1 MRNLKWKKIA
11 YKCRMAEKQSG
22 FTLVELLVSIA
33 IFSIVSAAIFGFIV
47 VGSRNYT
54 TASTEIN
61 LQQEAQLALNQ
72 MSDVI
77 IDTTRSVNYY
87 GYSSEGSS
95 GTAALKDADFS
106 FEPAYKSLLLF
117 NGEEKEE
124 PDGSK
129 TVVPGSGNDKNYQF
143 YWDKADEE
151 LYFSEIEVTE
161 TDFSSAEKVLL
172 AQHVREFSA
181 DLSQVEEKRIVQVTM
196 TFANGNKEYTTTN
209 NITIRNKV
217 LVNDFEVPPI
227 DKKVEL
233 KIVPK
238 EPLVILEPGET
249 YHFSTPKVSGKN
261 VMDKSVTWSIEPG
274 YVGTS
279 HFTDEQNGII
289 AISNAEISA
298 SFQVRVTTNAVD
310 SNGAH
315 ASALVTVMIKRA
327 NSVDLSKTSDD
338 ESSNGANEVSAGKGF
353 TISANVDGI
362 ELGTSCSGCSDA
374 TTEDKY
380 VVGAG
385 SAYASTYG
393 WKVTEGAS
401 LVTMNTND
409 HGCATFT
416 VSSSA
421 KKGDKIT
428 IQATSLLSVRKGY
441 ATPVQGTITLTVKE
455 SKPDISFDSDIRY
468 GHATKIE
475 KILDSDSEFN
485 KQGQGYYIV
494 CARINTVQDAPKES
508 DKVMLYGTNGVD
520 TWLTP
525 DLFGLNLDQTYYISI
540 QLLDPGKHLIKGSAD
555 YESTISDIVTDY
567 NGNLDS
573 SGTYVGTKYVASS
586 KLSFVLYPPQISI
599 LYDGKEYTDKPV
611 QMDPIY
617 ALSVSPGYKKEVP
630 CNVTNISNAKEILI
644 DKVRF
649 EVFARDD
656 NQSSEWNFQYG
667 WRNGSD
673 FSGESK
679 IGGLDFSSINNV
691 KQLSV
696 ALEGNNADKAV
707 GVYRYVPYL
716 VYANHWGADHTYEVY
731 HKNYDPDYTEHIY
744 ARPNSSITFEIK
756 RGNLNDIWIYNDN
769 RFRKGDMYFP
779 LPSESD
785 FEKYFSKEELAAEGT
800 HKQQAKATYNS
811 FKFIQKDGNSKDAS
825 FYAMTCEYFPNE
837 KKYVLELFYQYRN
850 NTWNNVF
857 LCSAGTFTCS
867 EDGTEWVRQKQ
878 GTFDSLF
885 GIETYET
892 DGNEIVTGG
901 NVNISNLAINSTTVE
916 NGYAYIPVPME
927 DGFSNSLGFTRKMDT
942 TQIVY
947 DKWCQINKNWKEYRE
962 WHCSYNAAND
972 TYTLEIYYKN
982 NSGNAVFAGRFTCQS
997 YSIGWTQIQ

>member
-87 GYSSEGSS
+87 GYPGEGSG

-106 FEPAYKSLLLF
+106 FEPAFKSLLLF

-124 PDGSK
+124 PDGTK

-289 AISNAEISA
+289 AISNAETSA

-315 ASALVTVMIKRA
+315 ASALVIVKIKRA

-362 ELGTSCSGCSDA
+362 ELGTNCSGCSDA

-441 ATPVQGTITLTVKE
+441 ATPVQGIIELTVKE
-455 SKPDISFDSDIRY
+455 SKPDISFDGEIRY
-468 GHATKIE
+468 GRATKIG
-475 KILDSDSEFN
+475 IDNPDFN
-485 KQGQGYYIV
+485 KGGQGYYVV
-494 CARINTVQDAPKES
+494 CARIKTDPNASKDT
-508 DKVMLYGTNGVD
+508 DKVMLYGTNGTD

-525 DLFGLNLDQTYYISI
+525 DLFGLLLDKNYYISI
-540 QLLDPGKHLIKGSAD
+540 QLLDPGKHLD
-555 YESTISDIVTDY
+555 QSTIGDLVKDY
-567 NGNLDS
+567 NNNLDG
-573 SGTYVGTKYVASS
+573 SGTYIGTKYVSSS
-586 KLSFVLYPPQISI
+586 KLTFELYPPQIGITYNSKTYI
-599 LYDGKEYTDKPV
+599 GEPV
-611 QMDPIY
+611 KVDPIY
-617 ALSVSPGYKKEVP
+617 ALAGGT
-630 CNVTNISNAKEILI
+630 NVYCRVTGISNAREEIMDNI
-644 DKVRF
+644 RFKVYSG
-649 EVFARDD
+649 EGT
-656 NQSSEWNFQYG
+656 SPSEWNYVYG
-667 WRNGSD
+667 CEDGNNY
-673 FSGESK
+673 SGNSR
-679 IGGLDFSSINNV
+679 IGGLNFEPIKNV
-691 KQLSV
+691 KDLHI
-696 ALEGNNADKAV
+696 ALDGNNATQAI
-707 GVYRYVPYL
+707 GSYHYVPYL
-716 VYANHWGADHTYEVY
+716 KYTNAPPADHTYEVY
-731 HKNYDPDYTEHIY
+731 STNYSPDYSEHFY
-744 ARPNSSITFEIK
+744 DRSNSTISFEIK
-756 RGNLNDIWIYNDN
+756 GGNLNDIWVYTDN

-779 LPSESD
+779 LPSESA
-785 FEKYFSKEELAAEGT
+785 FEVYFDKDSLLNDGS
-800 HKQQAKATYNS
+800 HKQQAKKTDNFA
-811 FKFIQKDGNSKDAS
+811 FVQKGGNSKTMA
-825 FYAMTCEYFPNE
+825 FKVMTCKYVPTE
-837 KKYVLELFYQYRN
+837 KKYVLELFYQYTNLNWN
-850 NTWNNVF
+850 NTGF
-857 LCSAGTFTCS
+857 LCSAGTFTC
-867 EDGTEWVRQKQ
+867 EENGTEWKRQ
-878 GTFDSLF
+878 TFGKFDGYF
-885 GIETYET
+885 APDIVET
-892 DGNEIVTGG
+892 DGRNEISSGG
-901 NVNISNLAINSTTVE
+901 TVNVVNLSINMTTTISGE
-916 NGYAYIPVPME
+916 AYIPVPME
-927 DGFSNSLGFTRKMDT
+927 DNFSSLLGLTRKTSAQTVTNKSIRIKNISNNNYVD
-942 TQIVY
+942 VSCPELRCYY
-947 DKWCQINKNWKEYRE
+947 DEEK
-962 WHCSYNAAND
+962 D
-972 TYTLEIYYKN
+972 LYTLERYYFD
-982 NSGNAVFAGRFTCQS
+982 NSGNAVLAGKFTCYS
-997 YSIGWTQIQ
+997 YSTEWTQIP